1 MRCGTAN
8 ALDRRAAVR
17 ELLAER
23 GKALVVTGLGSPTYD
38 VFAAGDHDANMY
50 LWGAMGGAAMIGL
63 GLALAQPRRPVVV
76 ITGDGEQLMGLGALA
91 TIAVKKPGNLTI
103 VTLDNGQYGETGH
116 QASHTGLGI
125 DLHRIAESAGFA
137 AVELTDLAGIA
148 AYRQELARLEG
159 LPRFATIRIS
169 AETPTRA
176 LPARDGVHLKNRFR
190 AHLGLGVN

>member
-1 MRCGTAN
+1 MST
-8 ALDRRAAVR
+8 LDRRAAAGA
-17 ELLAER
+17 LLAER
-23 GKALVVTGLGSPTYD
+23 GEVLVVTGLGSPTYD

-76 ITGDGEQLMGLGALA
+76 VTGDGEQLMGLGALA

-116 QASHTGLGI
+116 QASHTGRGI
-125 DLHRIAESAGFA
+125 DLHRIAEASGFA
-137 AVELTDLAGIA
+137 AVELTDLADITR
-148 AYRQELARLEG
+148 YRRELLRLDG
-159 LPRFATIRIS
+159 PPRFATIRIS
-169 AETPTRA
+169 TETPVRA
-176 LPARDGVHLKNRFR
+176 LPTRDGVHLKNRFR